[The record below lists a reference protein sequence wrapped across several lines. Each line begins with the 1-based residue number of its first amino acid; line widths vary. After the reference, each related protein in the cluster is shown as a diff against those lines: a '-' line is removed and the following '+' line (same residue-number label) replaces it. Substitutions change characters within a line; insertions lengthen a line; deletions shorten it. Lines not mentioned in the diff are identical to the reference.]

1 MNPLEIMAFEDVR
14 RAGEAGCAVA
24 ALSADLTQVFWHNE
38 AADTLTS
45 GTPSPLSRIR
55 EFAGALMR
63 DGEVTTRLP
72 TQSGAGFVSI
82 TIRLR
87 MAVAAAGEEFV
98 LLSSLHPMARPDV
111 GAMLAERLLR
121 ESGMIGHPAAIIT
134 AGGLQAM
141 SASLGPDRAAD
152 FTDAAD
158 EFLTGPIDYLEI
170 ADEGRKLA
178 FARLG
183 SGLALVADTG
193 PWTDAQPFKPAMAE
207 TAPQAPAVAADATEA
222 QASTTPIGQI
232 VQRWHERLSEKA
244 VTLRYKAAESRD
256 RLRTEAMPGQPGQA
270 EPAMSLADG
279 RFEWRVDAAYRFTAV
294 GAELA
299 AAVGASAQ
307 ALHGHAIFEIMDRL
321 GLDPSGEIAH
331 LLRSRAPWSDRMV
344 DWPID
349 GSDNRMRIELAA
361 LPVYGRGTVFE
372 GIRGFGRIVGRI
384 EAESL
389 PEPANG
395 AGLSGA
401 EADAFAS
408 IGAALGGLGDTP
420 PAAPPSDLPA
430 DIVTFL
436 DALPVAALVQAR
448 GRLAHANRSFFD
460 LSGYAGLAALEA
472 AGGLEVLAADDGR
485 LGEAQGCIRLLRQ
498 DGEVVR
504 VSCQMQRIT
513 VAGTAILL
521 FTFQRPAPAPADE
534 ETIELRAVLDT
545 ATDGILMLEDDG
557 TLRAM
562 NGSAEALFGL
572 SAAKC
577 RGFPFTDLIA
587 EDSRATAAAYLAALR
602 DGGMQSILNDG
613 REVLGKVARGA
624 PIPLFITIGRLGA
637 GRGWCV
643 VIRDIGHWKRIEEE
657 LVAAR
662 RQAEDASLH
671 KSRFL
676 TNISHELRTP
686 LNAIIGFADVMA
698 AESFGP
704 IGNERYLQ
712 YLRDIKHSGH
722 HLLDL
727 VNDLLDISKI
737 EAGKAS
743 LKIAPVSAVDIAAEI
758 VSLMQ
763 PQAGRAR
770 VILRSDLPRG
780 LPHILADARSIR
792 QIALNLL
799 SNAIRFT
806 PAGGQ
811 VVVSASVDPK
821 GCFILRFR
829 DTGIGM
835 SEDEM
840 SEAMIPYSQVSAIAR
855 ERGDGTGLGLP
866 LTKAMVE
873 ANSARFAL
881 RSTQGEGTIVEITF
895 PADRVVA
902 Q

>member
-24 ALSADLTQVFWHNE
+24 ALSADLARVLWHNE
-38 AADTLTS
+38 AADTLMS
-45 GTPSPLSRIR
+45 GTPSPLTRIR

-72 TQSGAGFVSI
+72 TQSGAGFVST

-87 MAVAAAGEEFV
+87 MAVAGAGDEFV

-121 ESGMIGHPAAIIT
+121 EAGMVGHPAAIIA

-152 FTDAAD
+152 FTDAAE

-170 ADEGRKLA
+170 PDEGRKLA

-183 SGLALVADTG
+183 TGLALVADTG
-193 PWTDAQPFKPAMAE
+193 PWTAARPSPPAMAE
-207 TAPQAPAVAADATEA
+207 PARSAPDTRAEATEE
-222 QASTTPIGQI
+222 QPSTTPIGQI

-244 VTLRYKAAESRD
+244 VTLRHKAAESRD
-256 RLRTEAMPGQPGQA
+256 RLRAETMPGQAGPA
-270 EPAMSLADG
+270 EREMPVADG

-294 GAELA
+294 GEELA
-299 AAVGASAQ
+299 TAVGASAR
-307 ALHGHAIFEIMDRL
+307 ALHGQAIFDVMDRL
-321 GLDPSGEIAH
+321 GLDPSGEVAT
-331 LLRSRAPWSDRMV
+331 LLRNRAPWSDRMV

-349 GSDNRMRIELAA
+349 GSDDRMQIELAA

-372 GIRGFGRIVGRI
+372 GIRGFGRIVGRV

-389 PEPANG
+389 TEPLG
-395 AGLSGA
+395 GSGLSGA

-420 PAAPPSDLPA
+420 PAAPPQDLPA

-436 DALPVAALVQAR
+436 DVLPVAALVQVR
-448 GRLAHANRSFFD
+448 GRLAHANRSFLE
-460 LSGYAGLAALEA
+460 LSGYAGLAALEE
-472 AGGLEVLAADDGR
+472 AGGLEVLAAGEAR
-485 LGEAQGCIRLLRQ
+485 FGEAQGCIRLLRQ

-504 VSCQMQRIT
+504 VSCQMQRVTI
-513 VAGTAILL
+513 AGTAILL
-521 FTFQRPAPAPADE
+521 LTFQRPAPAPADE
-534 ETIELRAVLDT
+534 EAIELRAVLDT

-613 REVLGKVARGA
+613 REVMGKVARGA

-743 LKIAPVSAVDIAAEI
+743 LKIAPISAVDIAAEI

-770 VILRSDLPRG
+770 VILRSDLPHG

-811 VVVSASVDPK
+811 VVVTASVDAK

-840 SEAMIPYSQVSAIAR
+840 SEAMIPYSQVSSIAR

-873 ANSARFAL
+873 ANSARFTL

>member
-1 MNPLEIMAFEDVR
+1 MAFEDVR
-14 RAGEAGCAVA
+14 RAGEAGCAVV
-24 ALSADLTQVFWHNE
+24 ALSADLTRTLWHNE
-38 AADTLTS
+38 AADTLLS
-45 GTPSPLSRIR
+45 GKLSPLPRIQQ
-55 EFAGALMR
+55 FAGALMR

-72 TQSGAGFVSI
+72 TQSGAGFVST

-87 MAVAAAGEEFV
+87 MAVAAAGEEFA

-121 ESGMIGHPAAIIT
+121 EAGMIGRPAAMI
-134 AGGLQAM
+134 AADGLQAM
-141 SASLGPDRAAD
+141 SASLGPERAAD
-152 FTDAAD
+152 FADAAE

-170 ADEGRKLA
+170 ADDGRKLA

-183 SGLALVADTG
+183 TGLALVADTG
-193 PWTDAQPFKPAMAE
+193 PWTAVQAAAPRAAE
-207 TAPQAPAVAADATEA
+207 PAPATPAEQTGTTGS
-222 QASTTPIGQI
+222 QPSTTPIGQI

-244 VTLRYKAAESRD
+244 VTLRHKAAESRD
-256 RLRTEAMPGQPGQA
+256 RLRTETMPRQSGTA
-270 EPAMSLADG
+270 EPTPSVAVGEG
-279 RFEWRVDAAYRFTAV
+279 RFEWRVDAAYRFTEV

-299 AAVGASAQ
+299 AAIGADAT
-307 ALHGHAIFEIMDRL
+307 ALHGHDIFDVVERL
-321 GLDPSGEIAH
+321 GLDPSGEIAT
-331 LLRSRAPWSDRMV
+331 LLRSRAPWSGRMV

-349 GSDNRMRIELAA
+349 GSDDRMRIELAA

-372 GIRGFGRIVGRI
+372 GIRGFGRIVERVG
-384 EAESL
+384 AERR
-389 PEPANG
+389 PEPVAG
-395 AGLSGA
+395 TGLSGT

-408 IGAALGGLGDTP
+408 IGAALGGLGETP
-420 PAAPPSDLPA
+420 PVAASSDLPG
-430 DIVTFL
+430 DVTAFL
-436 DALPVAALVQAR
+436 DALPVAALVQIR

-460 LSGYAGLAALEA
+460 LSGYADLAALEG

-504 VSCQMQRIT
+504 VSCQMQRVTI
-513 VAGTAILL
+513 AGTAILL
-521 FTFQRPAPAPADE
+521 FTFQRPVPAPADE
-534 ETIELRAVLDT
+534 EAIELRAVLDT

-572 SAAKC
+572 SAARC
-577 RGFPFTDLIA
+577 RGYPFTDLIA
-587 EDSRATAAAYLAALR
+587 EDSRAAATAYLAALR

-624 PIPLFITIGRLGA
+624 PIPLFITIGKLGA

-704 IGNERYLQ
+704 IGNDRYLQ

-811 VVVSASVDPK
+811 VVVSASVDAK
-821 GCFILRFR
+821 GCFVMRFR

-840 SEAMIPYSQVSAIAR
+840 SEAMTPYSQVSAIAR